1 MHTIGIIGGIASGKS
16 LVAAYFAELG
26 AGVLD
31 ADRAGHEVLE
41 MPEVKRAIGE
51 RCGDAVFD
59 TEGRIDRKALARRV
73 FGAEPESQR
82 DREFLEKLTHP
93 LIQQRLAGQAEA
105 YAQAGKKAAI
115 LDAPLLL
122 EAGWDKLSETLV
134 FVEAPREQR
143 MARAAARGW
152 RHEDVAARESS
163 QWPIEQ
169 KRRRAD
175 VVIDNSGTP
184 RQTRDQVVALW
195 RRLFG

>member
-1 MHTIGIIGGIASGKS
+1 MHTIGIIGGVASGKS
-16 LVAAYFAELG
+16 LVAAYFAEQG

-41 MPEVKRAIGE
+41 LPEVREAV
-51 RCGDAVFD
+51 RRRWGDGVFD
-59 TEGRIDRKALARRV
+59 TGGKIDRQRVAERV
-73 FGAEPESQR
+73 FRPGPEGHR
-82 DREFLEKLTHP
+82 DRKFLEDLTHP
-93 LIQQRLAGQAEA
+93 RIRQRLAEQTEA
-105 YAQAGKKAAI
+105 MARSGKKAAV

-134 FVEAPREQR
+134 FVDAPREQR
-143 MARAAARGW
+143 LARAAARGW

-184 RQTRDQVVALW
+184 EQTRAQVADVW
-195 RRLFG
+195 RRLFV